1 METIELIIDKN
12 QIEAILNGERIEQEV
27 DGIKYV
33 IRQSYLQPMLIP
45 LVNRPIKAVN
55 TEYNAVVNKRYF
67 NHLVSDSFNR

>member
-33 IRQSYLQPMLIP
+33 IRQSYLQPMAMP
-45 LVNRPIKAVN
+45 LVNRPIKAIN
-55 TEYNAVVNKRYF
+55 TENNTVMNKRYF
-67 NHLVSDSFNR
+67 NHLVNDSFNR

>member
-33 IRQSYLQPMLIP
+33 IRQSYLQPMEMP
-45 LVNRPIKAVN
+45 LVNRPIKAIN
-55 TEYNAVVNKRYF
+55 TENNTVMNKRYF
-67 NHLVSDSFNR
+67 NHLVNDSFNR